1 MTDEARSGPTLRD
14 SGDKHRGEQRTSP
27 YPMSRLAPVHD
38 LVDVARQIAEADRM
52 IGVVASAELTL
63 IADQIRALQDR
74 ARTILAEA
82 RESLDIHQARCG
94 FQKRPGHVYH
104 LYARAEGERF
114 LSMIGPEEW
123 GEGGG
128 RTFLG
133 SFRLEL
139 DQSWTRVDTGEG
151 RPAPE
156 PMRASEL
163 LGRALPTGDG
173 PR

>member
-1 MTDEARSGPTLRD
+1 MSDEPRTGPTVRD
-14 SGDKHRGEQRTSP
+14 AGDEHHGAQRSSP

-63 IADQIRALQDR
+63 IADQIRALQER
-74 ARTILAEA
+74 ARAILAEA
-82 RESLDIHQARCG
+82 RESLDIHQARCA

-104 LYARAEGERF
+104 LYARDSGERF
-114 LSMIGPEEW
+114 LSMIGPDEW
-123 GEGGG
+123 GDAGG
-128 RTFLG
+128 RVFHG

-139 DQSWTRVDTGEG
+139 DQSWTRVDAAEG
-151 RPAPE
+151 RLRPE
-156 PMRASEL
+156 PVRASEL

-173 PR
+173 RR